1 MSEVLDRIVA
11 MSRWFDT
18 VTSSRTEEWRYGTA
32 VFQDDFPNRWDSNFL
47 RVDRSLGDA
56 TAADLAASADEVFAS
71 LAHREVAVDDADGGR
86 LADGFRELDYE
97 VDRLISM
104 VLRREP
110 DHAPELDAREVAFEE
125 LRPLAVA
132 ANVESHGGM
141 ALDVAEMLADFGAV
155 TRDRAGARFFIADV
169 DRSSGG
175 FLRALRA
182 RGSCGGGQRPHVD
195 PVPQPRRGSSGSGR
209 GDRRGSRRRR
219 RPRVA
224 ARRRGGLASPAL
236 REDRVRPAGGV
247 LAVHEAATRLVVP
260 MRFHGRAADLG

>member
-47 RVDRSLGDA
+47 RVDRSVGDA
-56 TAADLAASADEVFAS
+56 TAADLAAFADEVFAS
-71 LAHREVAVDDADGGR
+71 LAHREVVVDDADGGR

-110 DHAPELDAREVAFEE
+110 DHAPEMDAREVEFEE

-141 ALDVAEMLADFGAV
+141 APDVAEMLADFGVV
-155 TRDRAGARFFIADV
+155 TRDRAGARFFITDV
-169 DRSSGG
+169 DGRPVASCELYVHEGAAEVDNVHTLTPFRNRGGARAAVGAAIDAARSAGAD
-175 FLRALRA
+175 LVWLLADA
-182 RGSCGGGQRPHVD
+182 ED
-195 PVPQPRRGSSGSGR
+195 WPRRLYAKIGFDPLGECWHFTKPPPGSSYR
-209 GDRRGSRRRR
+209 
-219 RPRVA
+219 
-224 ARRRGGLASPAL
+224 
-236 REDRVRPAGGV
+236 
-247 LAVHEAATRLVVP
+247 
-260 MRFHGRAADLG
+260 